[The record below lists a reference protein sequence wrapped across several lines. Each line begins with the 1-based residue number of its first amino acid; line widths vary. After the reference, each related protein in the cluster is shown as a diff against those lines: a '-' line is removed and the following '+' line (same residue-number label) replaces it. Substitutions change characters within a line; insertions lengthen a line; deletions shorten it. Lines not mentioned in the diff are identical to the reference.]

1 MSFDGTTL
9 RMYDQQGNVT
19 GEWPAVSGRP
29 GYHGSQFQSVAD
41 QGPIPEGFYAAKQ
54 SALQSR
60 PTGLIDRGLQAIGRG
75 TWPGG
80 QAAWGDSRVWLI
92 PIRGTN
98 TFGRANFSIHGGW
111 FPVSA
116 GCIDLC
122 GGMSSFADAFRA
134 TGRDLVLRV
143 RY

>member
-9 RMYDQQGNVT
+9 RMYDQQGNVI

-29 GYHGSQFQSVAD
+29 GYQGSQFQSVEG
-41 QGPIPEGFYAAKQ
+41 QGPIPEGYYAAKQ

-80 QAAWGDSRVWLI
+80 QVAWGDSRVWLT

-98 TFGRANFSIHGGW
+98 TFGRTNFS
-111 FPVSA
+111 
-116 GCIDLC
+116 
-122 GGMSSFADAFRA
+122 
-134 TGRDLVLRV
+134 
-143 RY
+143 